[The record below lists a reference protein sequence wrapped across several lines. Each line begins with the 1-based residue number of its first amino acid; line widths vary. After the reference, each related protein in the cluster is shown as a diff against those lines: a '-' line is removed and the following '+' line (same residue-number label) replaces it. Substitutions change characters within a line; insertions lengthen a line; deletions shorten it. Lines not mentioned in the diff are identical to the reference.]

1 MRRLNVRQAQID
13 ECIQKSMFAINSKPQ
28 NPELQPGELLLFQL
42 VKQEAGQLHKL
53 SSRIDFGLVF
63 NRLERDHDGTIS
75 RLHRPAEGRIWNWI
89 IYGSA
94 TVPTIPFSL
103 EALSLS
109 RRYGGEDN
117 ARYIEPA
124 DERLK
129 RRRSHSRNG

>member
-89 IYGSA
+89 INGGD
-94 TVPTIPFSL
+94 I
-103 EALSLS
+103 S
-109 RRYGGEDN
+109 RRVGSPV
-117 ARYIEPA
+117 AVTAI
-124 DERLK
+124 RL
-129 RRRSHSRNG
+129 RRQRPLH